1 MGIYESLAGAFFLL
15 IHMEYFDKTLLEGFV
30 KASRTMS
37 WEEAR

>member
-1 MGIYESLAGAFFLL
+1 
-15 IHMEYFDKTLLEGFV
+15 MEYFDKTLLEGFV